1 MLIES
6 LVILPLAAG
15 GAALLTRPHGPRR
28 LLLLVA
34 ALAHLGLV
42 LACWAGPVEPAWGGT
57 LDLDAAGRLFL
68 TIASVLFAAAAA
80 YAQSYLKQED
90 PGLRSD
96 FQEGLAFAN
105 APERV
110 FTACLLF
117 FLAAMTLV
125 AAARHLGLLWV
136 GVEATTL
143 ASAPLIYFHRHRRS
157 LEATWK
163 YLIICSVGIALA
175 LLGNILLSY
184 ALFDPGSGIPPMDL
198 DAVLARAAGAH
209 PAWLKAAF
217 ACVLVGYG
225 TKAGLA
231 PMHSWLPD
239 AHSESPSLVSALLSG
254 ALLNCALLGVLR
266 LFAVCVAAGLGDFA
280 RELLVAFGLTSMGVA
295 AAFIL
300 GQGDFKRLLAYSSVE
315 HMGIITLGIGLG
327 GGAAFGSMLHLAGH
341 SLAKAMLFMLAGNIL
356 AAFHTKSAHDVHG
369 AVRALPVTGPLWV
382 AGFLAIVGCP
392 PFSLFVSEYAI
403 AAGALSSG
411 RIGVAAAFLL
421 LLGVVFVGMATPV
434 LRMAQG
440 PTPPGMAEA
449 RPEPALAVLPALAL
463 GCGVLVLGLW
473 LPAPLAAT
481 MREAATIFGGAL

>member
-1 MLIES
+1 MLLQA
-6 LVILPLAAG
+6 LVLLPLAAG
-15 GAALLTRPHGPRR
+15 AAAFLVRPDAPRR
-28 LLLLVA
+28 LLLLAA
-34 ALAHLGLV
+34 ALAHLGLTA
-42 LACWAGPVEPAWGGT
+42 ACWAASPAPAWGGT
-57 LDLDAAGRLFL
+57 LALDATGRLFL

-80 YAQSYLKQED
+80 YAQSYLAQED
-90 PGLRSD
+90 KGLRSD
-96 FQEGLAFAN
+96 FQEGLAFEN

-110 FTACLLF
+110 FTACLLC
-117 FLAAMTLV
+117 FLSAMTLV

-184 ALFDPGSGIPPMDL
+184 SLFTPGAPAPSMDL
-198 DAVLARAAGAH
+198 DAVLARAATAH

-254 ALLNCALLGVLR
+254 ALLNCALLGALR
-266 LFAVCVAAGLGDFA
+266 LFAVCVAAGQGDFA
-280 RELLVAFGLTSMGVA
+280 RELLVAFGLASMGVA

-315 HMGIITLGIGLG
+315 HMGVVTLGVGLG
-327 GGAAFGSMLHLAGH
+327 GGAAFGAMLHLAGH
-341 SLAKAMLFMLAGNIL
+341 SLVKAMLFLVAGNIL
-356 AAFHTKSAHDVHG
+356 AAYHTKSAHDVRG
-369 AVRALPVTGPLWV
+369 AVRALPVSGPLWV
-382 AGFLAIVGCP
+382 AGFLAIAGCP

-403 AAGALSSG
+403 VSGALAQG
-411 RIGVAAAFLL
+411 RFGVAAAFLA
-421 LLGVVFVGMATPV
+421 LLGAVFAGMATPV

-440 PTPPGMAEA
+440 PTPPGMRESA
-449 RPEPALAVLPALAL
+449 PEPVLSVLPAAVL
-463 GCGVLVLGLW
+463 GLGALVLGLW
-473 LPAPLAAT
+473 LPAPLAEV
-481 MREAATIFGGAL
+481 MRLAAQGFGGGL

>member
-1 MLIES
+1 MLLQA
-6 LVILPLAAG
+6 LVLLPLAAG
-15 GAALLTRPHGPRR
+15 AAAFLLRPDAPRR
-28 LLLLVA
+28 LLLLAA
-34 ALAHLGLV
+34 ALAHLGLTA
-42 LACWAGPVEPAWGGT
+42 ACWASPVAPAWGGT
-57 LDLDAAGRLFL
+57 LGLDAAGKLFL
-68 TIASVLFAAAAA
+68 TIASVLFAAASA
-80 YAQSYLKQED
+80 YAQSYLRAED
-90 PGLRSD
+90 KGLRSD

-157 LEATWK
+157 LEAAWK

-184 ALFDPGSGIPPMDL
+184 ALFTPGEGIPGMDL
-198 DAVLARAAGAH
+198 DAVLARAASAH

-266 LFAVCVAAGLGDFA
+266 LFAVCAVAGLGDFA
-280 RELLVAFGLTSMGVA
+280 RELLVVFGLASMGVA
-295 AAFIL
+295 TASIL

-315 HMGIITLGIGLG
+315 HMGVITLGVGLG
-327 GGAAFGSMLHLAGH
+327 GSAAFGAMLHLAGH
-341 SLAKAMLFMLAGNIL
+341 SLVKAMLFLVAGNIL
-356 AAFHTKSAHDVHG
+356 AAFSTKSAHDVHG
-369 AVRALPVTGPLWV
+369 AVRALPVSGPLWV
-382 AGFLAIVGCP
+382 AGFFAIAGCP
-392 PFSLFVSEYAI
+392 PFSLFVSEYTIVTGAL
-403 AAGALSSG
+403 AAG
-411 RIGVAAAFLL
+411 RWGVAAAFLVML
-421 LLGVVFVGMATPV
+421 AAVFAGMATPV

-440 PTPPGMAEA
+440 PTPPGVPEGAAEA
-449 RPEPALAVLPALAL
+449 PLSVLPAAAL
-463 GCGVLVLGLW
+463 GCGALLLGLW
-473 LPAPLAAT
+473 LPAPLAEA
-481 MREAATIFGGAL
+481 MRMAAQSFGGAL

>member
-1 MLIES
+1 MLLEA

-15 GAALLTRPHGPRR
+15 AAAFLLRPDAPRR
-28 LLLLVA
+28 LLLLAA
-34 ALAHLGLV
+34 ALAHLGLTA
-42 LACWAGPVEPAWGGT
+42 ACWAGPVEPAWGGA
-57 LDLDAAGRLFL
+57 LGLDAAGKLFL

-80 YAQSYLKQED
+80 YAQSYLRSED
-90 PGLRSD
+90 QGLRSD

-110 FTACLLF
+110 FSACLLF
-117 FLAAMTLV
+117 FLGAMTLV

-184 ALFDPGSGIPPMDL
+184 ALFEPGVGAPSMDL
-198 DAVLARAAGAH
+198 DAVLARAAAAH
-209 PAWLKAAF
+209 PLWLKAAF

-266 LFAVCVAAGLGDFA
+266 LFAVCAAAGLGDFA
-280 RELLVAFGLTSMGVA
+280 RELLVVFGLASMGVA
-295 AAFIL
+295 TAFIL

-315 HMGIITLGIGLG
+315 HMGVITLGVGLG
-327 GGAAFGSMLHLAGH
+327 GSAAFGAMLHLAGH
-341 SLAKAMLFMLAGNIL
+341 SLVKAMLFLVAGNIL

-369 AVRALPVTGPLWV
+369 ATRALPVSGPLWV
-382 AGFLAIVGCP
+382 AGFFAIAGCP
-392 PFSLFVSEYAI
+392 PFSLFVSEYTIVTGAL
-403 AAGALSSG
+403 AAG
-411 RIGVAAAFLL
+411 RWGVAAAFLA
-421 LLGVVFVGMATPV
+421 LLGAVFAGMATPV

-440 PTPPGMAEA
+440 PTPPGVPEGAAE
-449 RPEPALAVLPALAL
+449 PLLSVLPAAAL
-463 GCGVLVLGLW
+463 GCCALLLGLW
-473 LPAPLAAT
+473 LPAPLAET
-481 MREAATIFGGAL
+481 MRSAAQLFGGAL